1 MTYSSDTSRLSN
13 NAENTAR
20 QAGYAAQQGM
30 ERVSESL
37 GEARA
42 HSGEALRSLAHST
55 AELAHRGMDV
65 VRDRSLQVRDNT
77 THYIQDEPMKSV
89 LIAAAVGATLMG
101 LVAMFSRG
109 SSHDSHSGY
118 RSHR

>member
-13 NAENTAR
+13 AAENTAR

-30 ERVSESL
+30 ERVSETL

-42 HSGEALRSLAHST
+42 HTGEALRSLAHGT
-55 AELAHRGMDV
+55 EELAHRGMDV
-65 VRDRSLQVRDNT
+65 VRDKSLQVRDNT
-77 THYIQDEPMKSV
+77 AHYIQDEPMKSM

-101 LVAMFSRG
+101 LVAMFSR
-109 SSHDSHSGY
+109 SPSNDSNRGY